1 MTGAFRG
8 FYSHDTSL
16 VCFGWLAVNEDKS
29 CCFEMGNTARMFLC
43 GQESVTSVAFC
54 GHLCTSHCS
63 LYWVLHFLMSVR
75 FLCLSLCACLLWD
88 VNSGDAEDFVPG
100 VCVHLNPALSLTS
113 AAPCRGTWGWWG
125 SSDLGAW
132 GHSQALFPGMMLEIN
147 CSSLCEVGPAH
158 PTHSMSCWDLSCNIA
173 KSHFYYISYLS

>member
-43 GQESVTSVAFC
+43 GQKSVTSVATC
-54 GHLCTSHCS
+54 A
-63 LYWVLHFLMSVR
+63 LHTAAFIGFALSDVGQIPLSVP
-75 FLCLSLCACLLWD
+75 LCLPALRCELWRCRGFC
-88 VNSGDAEDFVPG
+88 SKC
-100 VCVHLNPALSLTS
+100 VCVHLNPALSLTR
-113 AAPCRGTWGWWG
+113 AAPCGGTWGLWG

-132 GHSQALFPGMMLEIN
+132 GHSQPLFPVMMLKRN
-147 CSSLCEVGPAH
+147 CSSP
-158 PTHSMSCWDLSCNIA
+158 PHSQHDPSRICLVTLQRIIFIIFPNS
-173 KSHFYYISYLS
+173 